1 MPLKP
6 RFRRS
11 LEEDFLVCA
20 DAPLAP
26 RVFASLIDFTAI
38 LSLGSL
44 MKSLLASFAGDLA
57 KELAHTWPGDP
68 LVF

>member
-11 LEEDFLVCA
+11 LEEDFSVYA
-20 DAPLAP
+20 YAPLAP

-38 LSLGSL
+38 LSIGSL
-44 MKSLLASFAGDLA
+44 MNSLLAAFAGDLA
-57 KELAHTWPGDP
+57 KELAHISPGEP